1 VAVPNGTQVIDVF
14 ETSGFT
20 GTIHLW
26 SIVTTEKL
34 LAGTYTYKI
43 AAARY
48 AFNGFYAGGN
58 TTAPAGFQNQGS
70 LVIQIFTK

>member
-1 VAVPNGTQVIDVF
+1 
-14 ETSGFT
+14 
-20 GTIHLW
+20 LW

-34 LAGTYTYKI
+34 LAGTYNYKI
-43 AAARY
+43 TAAKY
-48 AFNGFYAGGN
+48 AFDNFYAGGN